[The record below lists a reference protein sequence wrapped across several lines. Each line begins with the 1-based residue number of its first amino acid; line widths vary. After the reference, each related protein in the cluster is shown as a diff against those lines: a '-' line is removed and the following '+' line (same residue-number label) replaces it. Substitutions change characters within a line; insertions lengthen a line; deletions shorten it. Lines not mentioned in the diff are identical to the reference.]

1 MEWKFMIVFFL
12 AGISLPRS
20 EAFLSLLPKIYQQP
34 FSHYYPR
41 QILLQRNVM
50 DPSTL
55 IDVVSLTVEP
65 IPFTP
70 TTHPMFKD
78 MVIGMVLAFASDI
91 LAQLTSKLNET
102 TSVLSTTGHQTDTGF
117 MTAPSVMLFNNSDSN
132 DNTFSLFSP
141 DSFSTTLPPQPP
153 SSLSPSVR
161 SLFSKLLQSMKSV
174 KLDYLRTSR
183 FAVFGFFDGAVGHSW
198 FHTLES
204 YITEYRI
211 VDIIARILADAVIYT
226 PIWCLWFLTAMNC
239 LEKRSPFTRVRIW
252 LDEWLSLVKLSTS
265 VYLPISVVLYS
276 FIPIERRVFAS
287 ALGTMICTVFLSIW
301 NATRRR

>member
-1 MEWKFMIVFFL
+1 MTMEWRFMIVLFL
-12 AGISLPRS
+12 AGMS
-20 EAFLSLLPKIYQQP
+20 EAFLSFLPKTYQQP
-34 FSHYYPR
+34 FSHYLR
-41 QILLQRNVM
+41 QLILQQNAM
-50 DPSTL
+50 HPSTL
-55 IDVVSLTVEP
+55 IEVVSLTVEP

-102 TSVLSTTGHQTDTGF
+102 TPVLSREQTGF
-117 MTAPSVMLFNNSDSN
+117 MRAPSVMLFNNSDSN
-132 DNTFSLFSP
+132 DNTFSLFST
-141 DSFSTTLPPQPP
+141 DSSSATLPRSPP
-153 SSLSPSVR
+153 SSLSSSVM
-161 SLFSKLLQSMKSV
+161 SLFSKLRQSMMSV

-204 YITEYRI
+204 YIPDYRI

-239 LEKRSPFTRVRIW
+239 LERRSSFTRIRTW
-252 LDEWLSLVKLSTS
+252 LDEWLSLIKLSTS
-265 VYLPISVVLYS
+265 
-276 FIPIERRVFAS
+276 
-287 ALGTMICTVFLSIW
+287 
-301 NATRRR
+301 